1 MKPLLTVTDA
11 PDEAMRQA
19 IVQPLVRFNEEQSG
33 RAEDYRPLAVLISDP
48 DAGIIFGGLWGSSNF
63 TQLHIDLLYV
73 PDALR
78 GMGVGGAVVGQAEAE
93 AVRRGC
99 RGVWLDTYSFQARG
113 FYERLGYRV
122 FGTFEDYLP
131 GHDRFFLKKALSQ

>member
-1 MKPLLTVTDA
+1 MKPLLTLIDA

-19 IVQPLVRFNEEQSG
+19 IVRPLIHFNEERSG
-33 RAEDYRPLAVLISDP
+33 QAACHRPLVVLISDP
-48 DAGIIFGGLWGSSNF
+48 DAGTVLGGLWGSTNF

-78 GMGVGGAVVGQAEAE
+78 GTGIGSAVIGQAETE

-122 FGTFEDYLP
+122 FGTIEDYLP
-131 GHDRFFLKKALSQ
+131 GHDRFFLSKALSQ